1 VQPINKKFRIN
12 REITAKEVRLLD
24 KDGEMIGVVNI
35 HKANE
40 MSASAGLD
48 LVELSPN
55 ANPPVCKITDF
66 GKMRYEMQK
75 KAADS
80 KKKQKHV
87 ELKEVKF
94 SVNIG
99 KGDYDF
105 KVKHIIRFLNHKD
118 KVKVSLRIK
127 GREIT
132 HLELAEKIMSDI
144 ILEVEDIAKI
154 DQRPRLEGRQMV
166 LILSPNSAISN

>member
-1 VQPINKKFRIN
+1 MQPINKKFRTN
-12 REITAKEVRLLD
+12 KEITAREVRLLD
-24 KDGEMIGVVNI
+24 EQGEMVGVVNI
-35 HKANE
+35 YKAIE
-40 MSASAGLD
+40 IASNAGLD
-48 LVELSPN
+48 LIEVSPN
-55 ANPPVCKITDF
+55 ANPPVCKVADF

-80 KKKQKHV
+80 KKKQKHT

-105 KVKHIIRFLNHKD
+105 KVKHIIRFLKHKD
-118 KVKVSLRIK
+118 KVKVSMRIK

-132 HLELAEKIMSDI
+132 HLELAEKIMLDI
-144 ILEVEDIAKI
+144 INDIEDLAKI
-154 DQRPRLEGRQMV
+154 DQRPKMEGRQMV
-166 LILSPNSAISN
+166 LILSPNLAS

>member
-1 VQPINKKFRIN
+1 MQPINKKFRIN
-12 REITAKEVRLLD
+12 NEIDVSKIRLVDENGQMVGILD
-24 KDGEMIGVVNI
+24 TR
-35 HKANE
+35 KALD
-40 MSASAGLD
+40 MATDAGLD
-48 LVELSPN
+48 LVEMSPN
-55 ANPPVCKITDF
+55 AKPPVCKIADY
-66 GKMRYEMQK
+66 GKMRYELQK

-80 KKKQKHV
+80 KKKQKHT

-105 KVKHIIRFLNHKD
+105 KVKHIIKFINHKD

-132 HLELAEKIMSDI
+132 HLELAEKIMNDVIS
-144 ILEVEDIAKI
+144 EVEDIAKI

-166 LILSPNSAISN
+166 LILSPLTT

>member
-1 VQPINKKFRIN
+1 VQPINKKFRVN
-12 REITAKEVRLLD
+12 NEITAKEVRLLGQ
-24 KDGEMIGVVNI
+24 DGEMLGVVNI
-35 HKANE
+35 SKAIE
-40 MSASAGLD
+40 MASNSNLD

-55 ANPPVCKITDF
+55 ATPPVCKITDF

-80 KKKQKHV
+80 KKKQKHT
-87 ELKEVKF
+87 EMKEVKF

-105 KVKHIIRFLNHKD
+105 KVKHIIKFINHKD

-132 HLELAEKIMSDI
+132 HLELAEKIMLDI
-144 ILEVEDIAKI
+144 IEEVKDLAKI

-166 LILSPNSAISN
+166 LILSPNIN

>member
-12 REITAKEVRLLD
+12 REILAKEVRLLD
-24 KDGEMIGVVNI
+24 KDGEMIGIVNI
-35 HKANE
+35 RKALDIAAEEN
-40 MSASAGLD
+40 LD

-55 ANPPVCKITDF
+55 ANPPVCRIADF

-75 KAADS
+75 KAADA
-80 KKKQKHV
+80 KKKQKHT
-87 ELKEVKF
+87 EMKEVKF

-105 KVKHIIRFLNHKD
+105 KVKHIVKFLNHKD
-118 KVKVSLRIK
+118 KVKVSMRIK

-132 HLELAEKIMSDI
+132 HLELAEKIMNDI
-144 ILEVEDIAKI
+144 MVEVAEIAKI
-154 DQRPRLEGRQMV
+154 DQKPKMEGRQMV
-166 LILSPNSAISN
+166 LILSPNIN

>member
-1 VQPINKKFRIN
+1 VQSINKKYKIN
-12 REITAKEVRLLD
+12 KQIISPKVRLID
-24 KDGEMIGVVNI
+24 EKGEMIGIVDTE
-35 HKANE
+35 KAIS
-40 MSASAGLD
+40 MASNLNLD
-48 LVELSPN
+48 LIEMSPN
-55 ANPPVCKITDF
+55 AAPPVCKIGNF
-66 GKMRYEMQK
+66 GKMRYDLQK

-80 KKKQKHV
+80 RKKQKNV

-105 KVKHIIRFLNHKD
+105 KVKHIIKFLHHKD

-132 HLELAEKIMSDI
+132 HLELAEKIMNDI
-144 ILEVEDIAKI
+144 TLEVEEFAKI
-154 DQRPRLEGRQMV
+154 DQRPKLEGRQMV
-166 LILSPNSAISN
+166 LILSPLNN

>member
-12 REITAKEVRLLD
+12 REILAKEVRLLD
-24 KDGEMIGVVNI
+24 KDGEMIGIVNI
-35 HKANE
+35 RKALDI
-40 MSASAGLD
+40 ASEENLD

-55 ANPPVCKITDF
+55 ANPPVCRIADF

-75 KAADS
+75 KAADA
-80 KKKQKHV
+80 KKKQKHT
-87 ELKEVKF
+87 EMKEVKF

-105 KVKHIIRFLNHKD
+105 KVKHIVKFLNHKD
-118 KVKVSLRIK
+118 KVKVSMRIK

-132 HLELAEKIMSDI
+132 HLELAEKIMNDI
-144 ILEVEDIAKI
+144 MVEVAEIAKI
-154 DQRPRLEGRQMV
+154 DQKPKMEGRQMV
-166 LILSPNSAISN
+166 LILSPNIN

>member
-12 REITAKEVRLLD
+12 AEITAGEVRLLD
-24 KDGEMIGVVNI
+24 KNGEMLGVVKI
-35 HKANE
+35 REAIEMALQAN
-40 MSASAGLD
+40 LD

-55 ANPPVCKITDF
+55 AKPPVCKITDF

-80 KKKQKHV
+80 KKKQKHT
-87 ELKEVKF
+87 EMKEVKF

-105 KVKHIIRFLNHKD
+105 KVKHIIKFLNHKD

-132 HLELAEKIMSDI
+132 HLELAEKIMTDI
-144 ILEVEDIAKI
+144 IAEVQDLAKI
-154 DQRPRLEGRQMV
+154 DQKPRLEGRQMV
-166 LILSPNSAISN
+166 LILSPNI

>member
-12 REITAKEVRLLD
+12 HEISVREVRLLD
-24 KDGEMIGVVNI
+24 KDGEMIGIVNI
-35 HKANE
+35 RKALDI
-40 MSASAGLD
+40 ASESNLD

-55 ANPPVCKITDF
+55 ANPPVCRITDF

-75 KAADS
+75 KAADA
-80 KKKQKHV
+80 KKKQKHT
-87 ELKEVKF
+87 EMKEVKF

-105 KVKHIIRFLNHKD
+105 KVKNIVKFLNHKD
-118 KVKVSLRIK
+118 KVKVSMRIK

-132 HLELAEKIMSDI
+132 HLELAEKIMNDI
-144 ILEVEDIAKI
+144 IAEVEEIAKI
-154 DQRPRLEGRQMV
+154 DQRPKMEGRQMV
-166 LILSPNSAISN
+166 LILSPNIN

>member
-12 REITAKEVRLLD
+12 KEITAREVRLLD
-24 KDGEMIGVVNI
+24 EQGEMVGVVNI
-35 HKANE
+35 YKAIE
-40 MSASAGLD
+40 IASNSGLD
-48 LVELSPN
+48 LIEVSPN
-55 ANPPVCKITDF
+55 ANPPVCKVADF

-80 KKKQKHV
+80 KKKQKHT

-105 KVKHIIRFLNHKD
+105 KVKHIIRFLKHKD
-118 KVKVSLRIK
+118 KVKVSMRIK

-132 HLELAEKIMSDI
+132 HLELAEKIMLDI
-144 ILEVEDIAKI
+144 INDIEDLAKI
-154 DQRPRLEGRQMV
+154 DQRPKMEGRQMV
-166 LILSPNSAISN
+166 LILSPNLAS

>member
-1 VQPINKKFRIN
+1 MQPINKKFRIN
-12 REITAKEVRLLD
+12 AEITAGEVRLLD
-24 KDGEMIGVVNI
+24 KNGEMLGVVKI
-35 HKANE
+35 REAIEMALQAN
-40 MSASAGLD
+40 LD

-55 ANPPVCKITDF
+55 AKPPVCKITDF

-80 KKKQKHV
+80 KKKQKHT
-87 ELKEVKF
+87 EMKEVKF

-105 KVKHIIRFLNHKD
+105 KVKHIIKFLNHKD

-132 HLELAEKIMSDI
+132 HLEFC
-144 ILEVEDIAKI
+144 
-154 DQRPRLEGRQMV
+154 
-166 LILSPNSAISN
+166 

>member
-1 VQPINKKFRIN
+1 VQPINKKFRTN
-12 REITAKEVRLLD
+12 KEITAREVRLLD
-24 KDGEMIGVVNI
+24 EQGEMVGVVNI
-35 HKANE
+35 YKAIE
-40 MSASAGLD
+40 IASNAGLD
-48 LVELSPN
+48 LIEVSPN
-55 ANPPVCKITDF
+55 ANPPVCKVADF

-80 KKKQKHV
+80 KKKQKHT

-105 KVKHIIRFLNHKD
+105 KVKHIIRFLKHKD
-118 KVKVSLRIK
+118 KVKVSMRIK

-132 HLELAEKIMSDI
+132 HLELAEKIMLDI
-144 ILEVEDIAKI
+144 INDIEDLAKI
-154 DQRPRLEGRQMV
+154 DQRPKMEGRQMV
-166 LILSPNSAISN
+166 LILSPNLAS

>member
-1 VQPINKKFRIN
+1 MQPINKKFRIN
-12 REITAKEVRLLD
+12 KEITAREVRLLD
-24 KDGEMIGVVNI
+24 EQGEMVGVVNI
-35 HKANE
+35 YKAIE
-40 MSASAGLD
+40 IASNAGLD
-48 LVELSPN
+48 LIEVSPN
-55 ANPPVCKITDF
+55 ANPPVCKVADF

-80 KKKQKHV
+80 KKKQKHT

-105 KVKHIIRFLNHKD
+105 KVKHIIRFLKHKD
-118 KVKVSLRIK
+118 KVKVSMRIK

-132 HLELAEKIMSDI
+132 HLELAEKIMMDI
-144 ILEVEDIAKI
+144 INDIEDLAKI
-154 DQRPRLEGRQMV
+154 DQKPKMEGRQMV
-166 LILSPNSAISN
+166 LILSPNLAS

>member
-1 VQPINKKFRIN
+1 MQPINKKFRIN
-12 REITAKEVRLLD
+12 KEITAREVRLLD
-24 KDGEMIGVVNI
+24 EQGEMVGVVNI
-35 HKANE
+35 YKAIE
-40 MSASAGLD
+40 IASNSGLD
-48 LVELSPN
+48 LIEVSPN
-55 ANPPVCKITDF
+55 ANPPVCKVADF

-80 KKKQKHV
+80 KKKQKHT

-105 KVKHIIRFLNHKD
+105 KVKHIIRFLKHKD
-118 KVKVSLRIK
+118 KVKVSMRIK

-132 HLELAEKIMSDI
+132 HLELAEKIMLDI
-144 ILEVEDIAKI
+144 INDIEDLAKI
-154 DQRPRLEGRQMV
+154 DQRPKMEGRQMV
-166 LILSPNSAISN
+166 LILSPNLAS

>member
-12 REITAKEVRLLD
+12 HEISVREVRLLD
-24 KDGEMIGVVNI
+24 KDGEMIGIVNI
-35 HKANE
+35 RKALDI
-40 MSASAGLD
+40 ASESNLD

-55 ANPPVCKITDF
+55 ANPPVCRITDF

-75 KAADS
+75 KAADA
-80 KKKQKHV
+80 KKKQKHT
-87 ELKEVKF
+87 EMKEVKF

-105 KVKHIIRFLNHKD
+105 KVKHIVKFLNHKD
-118 KVKVSLRIK
+118 KVKVSMRIK

-132 HLELAEKIMSDI
+132 HLELAEKIMNDI
-144 ILEVEDIAKI
+144 IAEVEEIAKI
-154 DQRPRLEGRQMV
+154 DQRPKMEGRQMV
-166 LILSPNSAISN
+166 LILSPNIN